1 MLFLINNIGQRITYQ
16 KLAKS
21 LGFKSVT
28 TVRNYVSYLSDGYLL
43 FELEAFSFKVKEQ
56 MTLPRKI
63 YAIDTGMI
71 EALNRKAT
79 PDMGSRLENVVY
91 LHLKKKGQFQL
102 SYLKGDRF
110 EVDFVI
116 HNGRKVEQLIQVCLS
131 LQDTFT
137 LEREVRGLVL
147 GASYVKCSNLLL
159 LTWDEERTLEQ
170 DGIKI
175 HVLPV
180 WKWILTSLF

>member
-1 MLFLINNIGQRITYQ
+1 
-16 KLAKS
+16 
-21 LGFKSVT
+21 
-28 TVRNYVSYLSDGYLL
+28 
-43 FELEAFSFKVKEQ
+43 

-79 PDMGSRLENVVY
+79 PDLGSRLENVVY
-91 LHLKKKGQFQL
+91 LHLRKREQSQL

-116 HNGRKVEQLIQVCLS
+116 HNGKKVDQLIQVCLS

-159 LTWDEERTLEQ
+159 LTWDEEKVLEQ
-170 DGIKI
+170 DGIEVR
-175 HVLPV
+175 VLPV
-180 WKWILTSLF
+180 WKWLLASV